1 MNEIDE
7 SGAIVIEATLS
18 LTVFMFVL
26 LTVYSMFHI
35 CLAQARIGV
44 ALNETAKEISQYSY
58 LYSLTDLNSKQANL
72 AANGGVAKSTL
83 SDNLSQVD
91 GIYDAFKGLA
101 GTFAEAAS
109 SSDNAESFLYYALDA
124 GLDRAKGELTGVLA
138 RNLMKKHFGSNPD
151 KFLEGLGVKGG
162 LSQLSF
168 FKTTVFES
176 GTKDDILLDVRYKV
190 TVVKLLG
197 FDLSLNFEQCAK
209 TKAWTASD

>member
-1 MNEIDE
+1 MDKKSEH
-7 SGAIVIEATLS
+7 GAIVIEATLS
-18 LTVFMFVL
+18 LAVFMFVM

-58 LYSLTDLNSKQANL
+58 LYDLTDLNTKQANL
-72 AANGGVAKSTL
+72 AANGGVARNTL
-83 SDNLSQVD
+83 SDNLSQID

-101 GTFAEAAS
+101 GTFMGAAS
-109 SSDNAESFLYYALDA
+109 SSDNAESFLYYAIDA
-124 GLDRAKGELTGVLA
+124 GLDRAKGELTGILA
-138 RNLMKKHFGSNPD
+138 QNLMKKHFGNDPNR
-151 KFLEGLGVKGG
+151 FLGGLGVKGG

-190 TVVKLLG
+190 TVIKLLG
-197 FDLSLNFEQCAK
+197 FDLSFNFEQCAK
-209 TKAWTASD
+209 TKAWTAN